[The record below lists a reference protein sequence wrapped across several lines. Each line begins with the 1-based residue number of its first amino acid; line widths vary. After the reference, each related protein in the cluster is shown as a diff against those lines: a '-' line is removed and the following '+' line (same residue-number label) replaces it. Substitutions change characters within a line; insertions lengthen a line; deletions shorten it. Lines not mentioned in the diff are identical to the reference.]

1 MDVRKYRFTTI
12 SYNAPVIQF
21 CSLTK
26 VILKGNIKS
35 ASTNFEIARVL
46 QHRCIKRRVTS
57 IEGFRGSG
65 SLVDVSP
72 AVAHVDSRSLVREN
86 FGLNWNC
93 GSDEM
98 KMLS

>member
-1 MDVRKYRFTTI
+1 MNGCKKVSVYYEF
-12 SYNAPVIQF
+12 IQRT
-21 CSLTK
+21 SHA
-26 VILKGNIKS
+26 ILFVDEGTIKS

-46 QHRCIKRRVTS
+46 EHRCIQRRVTS

-72 AVAHVDSRSLVREN
+72 AVAHVGLRSLVGEN